1 MSFGDQGLKL
11 KRVDILNLLRE
22 TDMELAPGPKTKIT
36 MAGGSAI
43 MFWRADRAG
52 TKDIDVIAPTPL
64 PKDLIAAAER
74 VAIRHGITKNWL
86 NTDASLMPQPQLD
99 IVPEQVFEGENR
111 LIVFI
116 PNPKYMLAMKLL
128 AARPEDLSDAIA
140 LARRTGLKKYRD
152 MIILMEESYPSEVQ
166 EHFDVNFISEVA
178 SRI

>member
-11 KRVDILNLLRE
+11 KRVDILNL
-22 TDMELAPGPKTKIT
+22 
-36 MAGGSAI
+36 
-43 MFWRADRAG
+43 
-52 TKDIDVIAPTPL
+52 
-64 PKDLIAAAER
+64 
-74 VAIRHGITKNWL
+74 L

-140 LARRTGLKKYRD
+140 LARRTGLRKYRD

-178 SRI
+178 SRIQTG